1 LATAILIR
9 NKSLDNTSRLTTA
22 IALRSPDLPDQM
34 KLSTM
39 KIQKMRVF
47 MLLAAM
53 LLPAMPSLIA
63 QGRVSETPA

>member
-9 NKSLDNTSRLTTA
+9 NKSLNNTSRVTTA
-22 IALRSPDLPDQM
+22 IDLRSPDLPDQM

-53 LLPAMPSLIA
+53 LLPAMPSVIA
-63 QGRVSETPA
+63 QDGVSETPA